1 MRKDRLYILGS
12 LVLVGWLGMTY
23 FIFLHGP
30 KSENRISERAGWKL
44 KKEIE
49 HFEKRLKAQVKDNSL
64 LLQQVQELRDQKE
77 LEGEEGEEE
86 PIAAAPIEKQFVDGA
101 NEYDAAKVDLNKDA
115 VDAEQSGSA
124 GRNAEE
130 LPAEKVAPVV
140 PPGDVMPVLMFACN
154 RVTVTKALD
163 LILKYRTNKEKFPV
177 IVSQVEFDNRST
189 EVLMLGII
197 CFCFFFQ
204 DCGHP
209 ATRSIL
215 EGYGDDIVFIQQ
227 PDLSEPV
234 VPPKEKKFK
243 GYFKIARHYG
253 WALNQTFNVMNY
265 EQVIVVEDD
274 LEVSPDF
281 FEYFEATLPI
291 LKEDKSLFCV
301 SAWNDNGKSGLI
313 NEEQPDLLY
322 RSDFF
327 GGLGWMLTKDL
338 WRELGPK
345 WAKSYWDDWIRD
357 PPQRRDRACIR
368 PEISRT
374 KTFGKVGVSNG
385 LFYEKHL
392 KFIKLNEQRV
402 EFTKKDLSYL
412 KKSSYDANMSETL
425 NRIPVVSIEEVQ
437 SGAAAKQ
444 HTEVRLLYYTK
455 LGFKKMAKVLGI
467 MDDFKAGVPRMAY
480 KGVVS
485 VMHKGMRVH
494 VAPSLNWKGYDRTW

>member
-197 CFCFFFQ
+197 YFCFFFSGLRSPS
-204 DCGHP
+204 DPEYSRGIRRRHRVHP
-209 ATRSIL
+209 AARPLRTRR
-215 EGYGDDIVFIQQ
+215 
-227 PDLSEPV
+227 
-234 VPPKEKKFK
+234 
-243 GYFKIARHYG
+243 A
-253 WALNQTFNVMNY
+253 
-265 EQVIVVEDD
+265 
-274 LEVSPDF
+274 
-281 FEYFEATLPI
+281 
-291 LKEDKSLFCV
+291 
-301 SAWNDNGKSGLI
+301 
-313 NEEQPDLLY
+313 
-322 RSDFF
+322 
-327 GGLGWMLTKDL
+327 
-338 WRELGPK
+338 
-345 WAKSYWDDWIRD
+345 
-357 PPQRRDRACIR
+357 PQR
-368 PEISRT
+368 
-374 KTFGKVGVSNG
+374 
-385 LFYEKHL
+385 
-392 KFIKLNEQRV
+392 
-402 EFTKKDLSYL
+402 
-412 KKSSYDANMSETL
+412 
-425 NRIPVVSIEEVQ
+425 EEVQ
-437 SGAAAKQ
+437 
-444 HTEVRLLYYTK
+444 RLLQDRPPLR
-455 LGFKKMAKVLGI
+455 LGTQPDVQCHELRTGHRRGRRPRGQSRFLRVLRGH
-467 MDDFKAGVPRMAY
+467 ATHPERG
-480 KGVVS
+480 
-485 VMHKGMRVH
+485 
-494 VAPSLNWKGYDRTW
+494 